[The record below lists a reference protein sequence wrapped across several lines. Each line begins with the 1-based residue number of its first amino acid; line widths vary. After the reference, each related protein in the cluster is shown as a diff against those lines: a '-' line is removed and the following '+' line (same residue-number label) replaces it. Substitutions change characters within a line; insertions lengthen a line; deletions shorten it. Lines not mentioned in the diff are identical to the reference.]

1 MKLFEPR
8 GGQTGER
15 REQHLPDRVPVDA
28 YGNGGFR
35 FGGMS
40 HRGSVLC
47 LPSGVHGWPVVDA
60 AGITVDSLRPVFAE
74 AAGFDTLLIGTGNT
88 LVPPGPDVVAALRM
102 AGIRFEPMSTG
113 AALRIFN
120 IMQGENRKVAAAF
133 LAVD

>member
-1 MKLFEPR
+1 
-8 GGQTGER
+8 
-15 REQHLPDRVPVDA
+15 
-28 YGNGGFR
+28 
-35 FGGMS
+35 
-40 HRGSVLC
+40 
-47 LPSGVHGWPVVDA
+47 VHGWPVVDA